1 MQFVLVINAQ
11 SGAVLRVKHA
21 LISGVKESNGLGF
34 SICRGQQS
42 DQLVM
47 AAVYSNWKTVVKK
60 VFHVVQLVNI
70 FCKNTASSFVMFC
83 LYQRGIKSSYE
94 YCKANCLSV
103 STLNMLKCVSRA
115 LD

>member
-47 AAVYSNWKTVVKK
+47 AAVYSNWKTVVKM
-60 VFHVVQLVNI
+60 VNI